1 MSDSA
6 FRVHALE
13 LGPMENFVYL
23 VEDLNSRRC
32 AVVDPAWAVGE
43 IVAKA
48 AALDVSI
55 TDILLTHSHHD
66 HINGIE
72 ELLNHASAEVHLLK
86 PEYEFWQHE
95 LDKPSLHHGG
105 DELQL
110 GDTTIKILHTPGHTP
125 GSACYQLGNE
135 IITGDTL
142 FVFGCGRC
150 DLSGGSPHDMFATLK
165 NMKERLPQDML
176 IHPGHNYSVKKTS
189 TLAEQVEG
197 NPFLHYEDEDSF
209 VHYRMQ
215 VHDKTRDEPYAAVS
229 RQQLKIANLL

>member
-1 MSDSA
+1 MSKTS
-6 FRVHALE
+6 FKVHAME

-23 VEDLNSRRC
+23 VEDVASRRC
-32 AVVDPAWAVGE
+32 AVVDPAWEVDRILQRASE
-43 IVAKA
+43 
-48 AALDVSI
+48 LDLRI

-72 ELLNHASAEVHLLK
+72 GVLNAASAEVHLLK

-95 LDKPSLHHGG
+95 LDRPSLHHGG
-105 DELQL
+105 DRVEL
-110 GDTTIKILHTPGHTP
+110 GDTTITIHHTPGHTP

-150 DLSGGSPHDMFATLK
+150 DLSGGSPEDMFVTLR

-176 IHPGHNYSVKKTS
+176 IHPGHNYSVTKTS
-189 TLAEQVEG
+189 TLGEQIEG
-197 NPFLHYEDEDSF
+197 NPFMHYDDEASF

-215 VHDKTRDEPYAAVS
+215 VHDRTRDEPYDAVT